1 MGMGGWWRR
10 GRVVVLLFVRVQRS
24 NLCRLLLR
32 TQIYDKLLVL
42 FGALHNKLLGLKMAT
57 LGHYLFVAAFDAA
70 IAAMNA
76 AIVYAHLAVLFGLA
90 NPAGKDKA
98 GGKGGKATVAKE
110 KYN

>member
-1 MGMGGWWRR
+1 MVVKGGAWWCCCCADAAKQ
-10 GRVVVLLFVRVQRS
+10 LMS
-24 NLCRLLLR
+24 AAAAAAYANK
-32 TQIYDKLLVL
+32 QIYDKLLVL

-98 GGKGGKATVAKE
+98 GGKGSKATVAKE
-110 KYN
+110 KAN